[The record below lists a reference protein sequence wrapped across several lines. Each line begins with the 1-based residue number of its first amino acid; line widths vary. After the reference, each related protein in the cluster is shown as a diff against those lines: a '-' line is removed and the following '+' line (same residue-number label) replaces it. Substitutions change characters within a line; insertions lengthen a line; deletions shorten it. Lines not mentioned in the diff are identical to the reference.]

1 MNRLEDEL
9 VGEQEKYK
17 AITGELEATLSY
29 CPIHILLVQT
39 IKATSS
45 MFKVHTSVY

>member
-9 VGEQEKYK
+9 VGDQEKYK
-17 AITGELEATLSY
+17 AITGELEAILSY
-29 CPIHILLVQT
+29 SYFLVQT
-39 IKATSS
+39 IEATSS